1 MDPQLAQVVRA
12 ALEPVPEVLDA
23 WVFGSQARGD
33 AHAGSDVDVAVT
45 VARGPVDK
53 ERWPWG
59 LRAGIASAL
68 MAALSR
74 GDVDV
79 VLLHE
84 APPLL
89 ARRVMRDGVL
99 VFTRDEAAT
108 TCRVA
113 ERLVRWWDWKPVQ
126 DWIDRARMER
136 A

>member
-1 MDPQLAQVVRA
+1 MDPQLAQVMRA

-23 WVFGSQARGD
+23 WVFGSHARGD
-33 AHAGSDVDVAVT
+33 APAGS
-45 VARGPVDK
+45 
-53 ERWPWG
+53 
-59 LRAGIASAL
+59 
-68 MAALSR
+68 
-74 GDVDV
+74 DVDV

-108 TCRVA
+108 TRRVA

-126 DWIDRARMER
+126 DWIGRARMER
-136 A
+136 ARARAPSTRRWRCADWLGSTGPSRSLRAIAT